1 MLIFLPEISNI
12 SSSTQVDTVSLLSFK
27 NIFAHCLFPNSITF
41 LSSYA
46 SKVTWSMCY
55 WRSSANTWNHCLIF
69 ENHDEITFETIPNCS
84 FHYLLMFPLWP
95 TSDQTPTHVL
105 HLSSGRRIVRL
116 MIWTFPRLLFFFS
129 PFFWG
134 EPMLS
139 NAALGCAA
147 IGSGSSSICFSS
159 LSSWVHSSLHS
170 AHLIIVKDVLW
181 LIPCK
186 L

>member
-116 MIWTFPRLLFFFS
+116 MIWTFPRLLFFFLL
-129 PFFWG
+129 FFEG
-134 EPMLS
+134 SRCCQMLLWAVLPLAL
-139 NAALGCAA
+139 AAAA
-147 IGSGSSSICFSS
+147 SAFL
-159 LSSWVHSSLHS
+159 LSRAEST
-170 AHLIIVKDVLW
+170 HLCTL
-181 LIPCK
+181 LIW
-186 L
+186 